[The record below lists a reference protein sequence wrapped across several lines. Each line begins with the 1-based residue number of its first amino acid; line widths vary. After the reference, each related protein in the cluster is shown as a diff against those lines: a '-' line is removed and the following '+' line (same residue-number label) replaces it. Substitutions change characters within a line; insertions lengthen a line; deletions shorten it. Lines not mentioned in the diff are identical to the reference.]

1 MEEVI
6 SRWSETAP
14 YWEKH
19 RAVIREMFAPIT
31 QILIDH
37 AQITSGNSVLD
48 VGTGPGEPALAIAE
62 QLGSE
67 GKVLGVDAV
76 PEMVEAARREAQ
88 RRGLHNASFAVAQ
101 ADVFPAQASSFDAV
115 VSRFAIMFFPDPC
128 GAVREMLRVLK
139 PGRKM
144 ALAVWHFAERNP
156 FHYVLSRVVERY
168 VVSPP
173 AAADAPDA
181 FRFAKPGKLRAIV
194 SDAGAEAA
202 SESLVQFSIRAPVS
216 MEEFW
221 TLRSEMSEKLRSKLA
236 KVPREQMVELKR
248 EVMEA
253 LREHSGNDGVS
264 LPAEVLIVTG
274 AKPA

>member
-6 SRWSETAP
+6 NRWSETAP

-31 QILIDH
+31 QALIDH

-62 QLGSE
+62 LVGNE
-67 GKVLGVDAV
+67 GKVLGVDPV
-76 PEMVEAARREAQ
+76 PEMVDAARREAQ
-88 RRGLHNASFAVAQ
+88 RRGLRNASFAVSQ

-115 VSRFAIMFFPDPC
+115 VSRFAVMFFPDPA

-144 ALAVWHFAERNP
+144 ALAVWHFVERNP
-156 FHYVLSRVVERY
+156 FHYILSRIVDRY

-173 AAADAPDA
+173 AAADTADA
-181 FRFAKPGKLRAIV
+181 FRFAEPGKLRAIV
-194 SDAGAEAA
+194 SGAGAEAV
-202 SESLVQFSIRAPVS
+202 SENLLQFSIRAHVT

-221 TLRSEMSEKLRSKLA
+221 TLRSEMSESLRGKLA
-236 KVPREQMVELKR
+236 KIPREQMAELKR

-253 LREHSGNDGVS
+253 LREYSGSEGLS